1 MTLEGVISILEGMNP
16 RMLET
21 KLVSFLQDTQPTK
34 KRRESDWR

>member
-21 KLVSFLQDTQPTK
+21 KLLGFLQEDAQDGK
-34 KRRESDWR
+34 GDRRSR

>member
-21 KLVSFLQDTQPTK
+21 KLLGYKLEETQP
-34 KRRESDWR
+34 EPQPA